1 MDYLG
6 ADYSKLEKTLKE
18 MQREVRSSTEWTI
31 FDDAVVD
38 HKGSWSD
45 VVKQCVELR
54 TYPTV
59 IFYERMDT
67 NEERPETFAEMRESE
82 IVHLLRCSKNA
93 DTDYVGFSDGFS
105 QEDILRQIEIANS
118 F

>member
-1 MDYLG
+1 MQ
-6 ADYSKLEKTLKE
+6 KE
-18 MQREVRSSTEWTI
+18 VSASTEWTI
-31 FDDAVVD
+31 FDDSVVD
-38 HKGSWSD
+38 HKGNWQD

-59 IFYERMDT
+59 IFYEKLDP
-67 NEERPETFAEMRESE
+67 NEDEPKSFTEMRESE

-105 QEDILRQIEIANS
+105 QEDILRQIELANS

>member
-1 MDYLG
+1 MDYLSV
-6 ADYSKLEKTLKE
+6 DYSKLEKTLKE
-18 MQREVRSSTEWTI
+18 MQREVRASTEWTI

-59 IFYERMDT
+59 IFYERMDP
-67 NEERPETFAEMRESE
+67 NEEKPKTFAEMRESE

-105 QEDILRQIEIANS
+105 QEDILRQIELANS